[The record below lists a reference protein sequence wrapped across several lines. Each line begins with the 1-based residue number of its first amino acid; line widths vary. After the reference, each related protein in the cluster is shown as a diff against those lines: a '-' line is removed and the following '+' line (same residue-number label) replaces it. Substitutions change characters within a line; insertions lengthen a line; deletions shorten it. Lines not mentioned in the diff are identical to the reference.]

1 MGATRIN
8 FTSIPVV
15 DQDRAIGF
23 YTRHLGFSVQVDVPY
38 AEDWRWVFL
47 TLPEAGT
54 KLTFSRASELQV
66 TGVPALCLVCDSVDA
81 EADRLRAAGV
91 AITDGPSDAPWAAP
105 VRYLMIRDS
114 ENNLVLL
121 ESLKEG

>member
-8 FTSIPVV
+8 FTSIPVA
-15 DQDRAIGF
+15 DQDRALAF
-23 YTRHLGFSVQVDVPY
+23 YTQHLGFSVQVDVPY
-38 AEDWRWVFL
+38 TEGWRWIFL
-47 TLPEAGT
+47 TLPGAET
-54 KLTFSRASELQV
+54 KLTFSRVSELSV
-66 TGVPALCLVCDSVDA
+66 NGVPALCLVCTSVDA

-91 AITDGPSDAPWAAP
+91 TITDGPADAPWAAP
-105 VRYLMIRDS
+105 VRYLLIRDS

>member
-8 FTSIPVV
+8 FTAIPVI
-15 DQDRAIGF
+15 DQDRAIRF

-38 AEDWRWVFL
+38 AEGWRWVFL
-47 TLPEAGT
+47 TLPGAET
-54 KLTFSRASELQV
+54 KLCFSRASELQV
-66 TGVPALCLVCDSVDA
+66 NGVPALCLVCDSVDA
-81 EADRLRAAGV
+81 EAEPLRAAGV
-91 AITDGPSDAPWAAP
+91 TITDGPADAPWAAP